1 MCLELSAE
9 MIRGEDEELERIRK
23 RKLEE
28 MLERASG
35 RKGEKESP
43 SRNSGKPIDLTD
55 DTFTRFVND
64 NSVAVID
71 FWASWCGPCRLV
83 SPIIDEIARD
93 YVDKIKFGK
102 LNVDQNP
109 RVAAQYS
116 VMSIP
121 TILVFKNGQVVDRI
135 VGAMPRDRLESG
147 ITRHL

>member
-1 MCLELSAE
+1 MVE
-9 MIRGEDEELERIRK
+9 GEDWELDRIRK

-35 RKGEKESP
+35 RKGETEP
-43 SRNSGKPIDLTD
+43 TSRYLGKPIDLTD
-55 DTFTRFVND
+55 DTFTSFVKD

-83 SPIIDEIARD
+83 SPIIDEIAGD
-93 YVDKIKFGK
+93 YVGRIKFGK

-109 RVAAQYS
+109 KVSAQFS

-121 TILVFKNGQVVDRI
+121 TILVFKNGHLVDRI
-135 VGAMPRDRLESG
+135 VGAMPRDRLEPS
-147 ITRHL
+147 ITRYL